1 MYYYM
6 LKYFLD
12 SQKEKYITIGEED
25 MDNNFNEENFNYT
38 PQPEQPQKDGGH
50 GLAIASLVVGII
62 SILSCCCIYLSVIL
76 GVVGVVLAI
85 ISKSKSSTGKM
96 ETMALIGMIL
106 SIIGLVLTIGYF
118 VFGLVCM
125 QSPEYQEMYNE
136 ILKAYQ

>member
-1 MYYYM
+1 
-6 LKYFLD
+6 
-12 SQKEKYITIGEED
+12 